1 MAGDPDS
8 TRAACYPGPSTVV
21 SGTPT
26 YYTACPVG
34 YTTANS
40 TVYRPFSSKT
50 RTFEVEASYIA
61 CCPSAFD
68 GITFTHT
75 SPGWTR
81 TTVRDGTTYRV
92 RSATIPPDCA
102 ASNVLQLKDKT
113 VTLGLYSNG
122 ASSWWPGRTYD
133 GASTAVWDAAQD
145 TLYAHAL
152 TVSWTV
158 FHGTYTCF
166 DWNDCTDYFAYS
178 YSNTMGPGIVVAT
191 PTTTAAD
198 TAGTQTQEGGSSS
211 PSKTASESQSTG
223 AAVALVRGDGR
234 AGRSVVV
241 VVVTVMH
248 IALGALV

>member
-40 TVYRPFSSKT
+40 TLYRPYTSKT
-50 RTFEVEASYIA
+50 RTYEVEASYIA
-61 CCPSAFD
+61 CCPSAFG
-68 GITFTHT
+68 GIPFTYISPRGTHT
-75 SPGWTR
+75 
-81 TTVRDGTTYRV
+81 TVHDGTAYTV
-92 RSATIPPDCA
+92 RSATIPPYCA
-102 ASNVLQLKDKT
+102 ASGVPQLKDKT

-122 ASSWWPGRTYD
+122 ASTWWPGKTYE

-145 TLYAHAL
+145 TLYAHP
-152 TVSWTV
+152 VSVTWTV

-166 DWNDCTDYFAYS
+166 DWNDCTDYFRYS

-191 PTTTAAD
+191 PTTTAA
-198 TAGTQTQEGGSSS
+198 AGTAQTPEGGGSS
-211 PSKTASESQSTG
+211 PTRTASESQSTG
-223 AAVALVRGDGR
+223 AAAAVVRGDGR
-234 AGRSVVV
+234 RSVVVV

-248 IALGALV
+248 IAIGALV